1 MWAFLGLASIITAIL
16 NIEKWM
22 RGQEEKCFRF
32 ASISL
37 TALTMC
43 AFYSDGAGRVTAE
56 DWGGLMDIMPS
67 MSGALWVCV
76 GASILI
82 NGITLFP
89 KVKQGQNK
97 PSIRKS

>member
-1 MWAFLGLASIITAIL
+1 MWAFLALASIVSAIL
-16 NIEKWM
+16 NLVQWA
-22 RGQEEKCFRF
+22 RGQEAKYFRF

-43 AFYSDGAGRVTAE
+43 AFYSDSAKRVIRE

-76 GASILI
+76 IASILI
-82 NGITLFP
+82 NGITLLA
-89 KVKQGQNK
+89 KAKRGYEK
-97 PSIRKS
+97 KE

>member
-22 RGQEEKCFRF
+22 RGQEEKFFRF
-32 ASISL
+32 ASFSL

-56 DWGGLMDIMPS
+56 DWGLNGYYAKHVRCFVGLRRRLDIDQRDHAFS
-67 MSGALWVCV
+67 ESEAGAE
-76 GASILI
+76 
-82 NGITLFP
+82 
-89 KVKQGQNK
+89 
-97 PSIRKS
+97 